1 MQKTPIWG
9 IAPLNKFAY
18 LCTRQLYTYQ
28 NMISVIIADDHRLVA
43 EGIEK
48 IIDGSNTAKVVAI
61 ADNISDATLLVAD
74 KQPDILLLDVAMPD
88 GDGIDAIARLKD
100 TGSGLRVIVL
110 TVYAEPSVIRRAI
123 EGGADGYILKNTG
136 SKELIEGIMAVA
148 GGEQFVCREAQ
159 SLLMGSEAAPSL
171 TAREREVLR
180 LIVEG
185 NTMKQ
190 IAHRLNLGFETVH
203 SYTKTM
209 RQKLGCPN
217 MSSLVR
223 TAIERHLI

>member
-1 MQKTPIWG
+1 
-9 IAPLNKFAY
+9 
-18 LCTRQLYTYQ
+18 
-28 NMISVIIADDHRLVA
+28 MISVIIADDHRLVA

-48 IIDGSNTAKVVAI
+48 LIDGSNTAKVVAI
-61 ADNISDATLLVAD
+61 ADNISDAALLVAE

-88 GDGIDAIARLKD
+88 GDGIDAIAKLKN
-100 TGSGLRVIVL
+100 TGCGLRVIVL

-136 SKELIEGIMAVA
+136 SKELIEGIMTVA
-148 GGEQFVCREAQ
+148 GGEQFVCREARW
-159 SLLMGSEAAPSL
+159 LLMGSEAAPSL

>member
-1 MQKTPIWG
+1 
-9 IAPLNKFAY
+9 
-18 LCTRQLYTYQ
+18 
-28 NMISVIIADDHRLVA
+28 MISVIIADDHRLVA

-48 IIDGSNTAKVVAI
+48 LIDGSNTAKVVGI
-61 ADNISDATLLVAD
+61 ADNISDAALLVAD

-88 GDGIDAIARLKD
+88 GDGIDAIAKLKN
-100 TGSGLRVIVL
+100 TNCGLRVIVL
-110 TVYAEPSVIRRAI
+110 TIYAEPSVIRRAI

-136 SKELIEGIMAVA
+136 SKELIEGIMTVA
-148 GGEQFVCREAQ
+148 GGEQFVCREARW
-159 SLLMGSEAAPSL
+159 LLMGSEAAPSL

>member
-1 MQKTPIWG
+1 
-9 IAPLNKFAY
+9 
-18 LCTRQLYTYQ
+18 
-28 NMISVIIADDHRLVA
+28 MISVIIADDHRLVA

-48 IIDGSNTAKVVAI
+48 LIDGSNTAKVVGI
-61 ADNISDATLLVAD
+61 ADNISDAALLVAD

-88 GDGIDAIARLKD
+88 GDGIDAIARLKE

-110 TVYAEPSVIRRAI
+110 TIYAEPSVIRRAI

-136 SKELIEGIMAVA
+136 SKELIEGIMTVA
-148 GGEQFVCREAQ
+148 GGEQFVCREARW
-159 SLLMGSEAAPSL
+159 LLMGSEAAPSL

>member
-1 MQKTPIWG
+1 
-9 IAPLNKFAY
+9 
-18 LCTRQLYTYQ
+18 
-28 NMISVIIADDHRLVA
+28 MISVIIADDHRLVA

-48 IIDGSNTAKVVAI
+48 LIDGSNTAKVVGI
-61 ADNISDATLLVAD
+61 ADNISDAALLVAE

-88 GDGIDAIARLKD
+88 GDGIDAIARLKE

-136 SKELIEGIMAVA
+136 SKELIEGIMTVA
-148 GGEQFVCREAQ
+148 GGEQFVCREARW
-159 SLLMGSEAAPSL
+159 LLMGSEAAPSL

>member
-1 MQKTPIWG
+1 
-9 IAPLNKFAY
+9 
-18 LCTRQLYTYQ
+18 
-28 NMISVIIADDHRLVA
+28 MISVIIADDHRLVA

-48 IIDGSNTAKVVAI
+48 LIDGSNTAKVVGI
-61 ADNISDATLLVAD
+61 ADNISDAALLVAE

-88 GDGIDAIARLKD
+88 GDGIDAIAKLKN
-100 TGSGLRVIVL
+100 TNCGLRVIVL

-136 SKELIEGIMAVA
+136 SKELIEGIMTVA
-148 GGEQFVCREAQ
+148 GGEQFVCREARW
-159 SLLMGSEAAPSL
+159 LLMGSEAAPSL

>member
-1 MQKTPIWG
+1 
-9 IAPLNKFAY
+9 
-18 LCTRQLYTYQ
+18 
-28 NMISVIIADDHRLVA
+28 MISVIIADDHRLVA

-48 IIDGSNTAKVVAI
+48 LIDGSNTAKVVGI
-61 ADNISDATLLVAD
+61 ADNISDAALLVAE

-88 GDGIDAIARLKD
+88 GDGIDAIAKLKN
-100 TGSGLRVIVL
+100 TNCGLKVIVL

-136 SKELIEGIMAVA
+136 SKELIEGIMTVA
-148 GGEQFVCREAQ
+148 GGEQFVCREARW
-159 SLLMGSEAAPSL
+159 LLMGSEAAPSL

>member
-1 MQKTPIWG
+1 
-9 IAPLNKFAY
+9 
-18 LCTRQLYTYQ
+18 
-28 NMISVIIADDHRLVA
+28 MISVIIADDHRLVA

-48 IIDGSNTAKVVAI
+48 LIDGSNTAKVVGI
-61 ADNISDATLLVAD
+61 ADNISDAALLVAE

-88 GDGIDAIARLKD
+88 GDGIDAIARLKN
-100 TGSGLRVIVL
+100 TNCGLKVIVL

-136 SKELIEGIMAVA
+136 SKELIEGIMTVA
-148 GGEQFVCREAQ
+148 GGEQFVCREARW
-159 SLLMGSEAAPSL
+159 LLMGSEAAPSL

>member
-1 MQKTPIWG
+1 
-9 IAPLNKFAY
+9 
-18 LCTRQLYTYQ
+18 
-28 NMISVIIADDHRLVA
+28 MISVIIADDHRLVA

-48 IIDGSNTAKVVAI
+48 LIDGSNTAKVVGI
-61 ADNISDATLLVAD
+61 ADNISDAALLVAE

-88 GDGIDAIARLKD
+88 GDGIDAIARLKE

-110 TVYAEPSVIRRAI
+110 TIYAEPSVIRRAI

-136 SKELIEGIMAVA
+136 SKELIEGIMTVA
-148 GGEQFVCREAQ
+148 GGEQFVCREARW
-159 SLLMGSEAAPSL
+159 LLMGSEAAPSL

>member
-1 MQKTPIWG
+1 
-9 IAPLNKFAY
+9 
-18 LCTRQLYTYQ
+18 
-28 NMISVIIADDHRLVA
+28 MISVIIADDHRLVA

-48 IIDGSNTAKVVAI
+48 LIDGSNTAKVVGI
-61 ADNISDATLLVAD
+61 ADNISDAALLVAE

-88 GDGIDAIARLKD
+88 GDGIDAIARLKE

-110 TVYAEPSVIRRAI
+110 TVYSEPSVIRRAI
-123 EGGADGYILKNTG
+123 DGGADGYILKNTG
-136 SKELIEGIMAVA
+136 SKELIEGIMTVA
-148 GGEQFVCREAQ
+148 GGEQFVCREARW
-159 SLLMGSEAAPSL
+159 LLMGSEAAPSL